1 MTILIVEDDVR
12 VGDFLVRGL
21 RAESYDV
28 VWART
33 GSEGLALARDPG
45 ADLILLDLILPGIPG
60 TQICQELRDEGRLTP
75 ILMLTALDAVEDRVD
90 GFRAGAD
97 DYLTKPFAFAEL
109 LARIEALIR
118 RSRNFAG
125 SSSLLRVED
134 LVIDRDRLIVTR
146 GDRKIDLTAKELA
159 VLELLMSRRGKVVSR
174 HRILSGVWHQTTDPL
189 TNVVDVYIARL
200 RKKIDCPGELELIYT
215 VRGHGYR
222 LGT

>member
-1 MTILIVEDDVR
+1 MIILIVEDDVR

-21 RAESYDV
+21 GAEGYGV

-45 ADLILLDLILPGIPG
+45 VGLIILDLTLPGMRG
-60 TQICQELRDEGRLTP
+60 TRVCQELRDEGLLTP

-118 RSRNFAG
+118 RSKNF
-125 SSSLLRVED
+125 SSSWSLLRVED
-134 LVIDRDRLIVTR
+134 LVVDRDRLIVTR
-146 GDRKIDLTAKELA
+146 GDRKIDLTAKEFA
-159 VLELLMSRRGKVVSR
+159 ILELLMSRRGKVVSR
-174 HRILSGVWHQTTDPL
+174 QRILSGVWHQTTDPL

-200 RKKIDCPGELELIYT
+200 RKKIDGPGESELICT

>member
-1 MTILIVEDDVR
+1 MR
-12 VGDFLVRGL
+12 
-21 RAESYDV
+21 
-28 VWART
+28 
-33 GSEGLALARDPG
+33 
-45 ADLILLDLILPGIPG
+45 G

-75 ILMLTALDAVEDRVD
+75 ILMLTALDAVEDRVN

-97 DYLTKPFAFAEL
+97 DYLTKPFAFEEL

-118 RSRNFAG
+118 RSRNVAG

-146 GDRKIDLTAKELA
+146 GDRRIDLTAKELA
-159 VLELLMSRRGKVVSR
+159 VLELLMSRRGMVVSR

-200 RKKIDCPGELELIYT
+200 RKKIVCPGELELIYT
-215 VRGHGYR
+215 VRGHASVHSG
-222 LGT
+222 